1 VEAIPPVL
9 ARNVVAAWGADG
21 RRFLD
26 ELPALLASVTR
37 DWGLTVV
44 APLPG
49 TYHWVGRVRRADGS
63 EAVLKLG
70 PPSAVEVGH
79 EAAALRHYDGVG
91 AVRLLAADP
100 ARGALLL
107 ELASPGASARSLV
120 PGKDLIATA
129 AIITVIRRLHRPLP
143 ASSPSSSPPPSSGV
157 PLSSSGA
164 PPTSPGGPPSASD
177 VPLSSSAGPAA
188 RPPSPTSLSSLPDLG
203 ARNRRT
209 FVAHLERHPGDSPLP
224 RRLVTRAL
232 GLSDEL
238 CASAA
243 SRVVLHGDLHHD
255 NVLRASRDPWL
266 AIDPHGVVGDPG
278 AEVGPMLYNPDP
290 ANRDPSLV
298 ALVPARCEQLADGL
312 GMDVDRVV
320 AWGFVTAVLSGVWT
334 AEDPSAPTTRA
345 LDVALLLEQ
354 RI

>member
-1 VEAIPPVL
+1 VETIPPVL

-26 ELPALLASVTR
+26 ELPALLTSVTR

-44 APLPG
+44 AQLPG
-49 TYHWVGRVRRADGS
+49 AYHWVGRVRRADGT

-70 PPSAVEVGH
+70 PPGVAEEAR
-79 EAAALRHYDGVG
+79 EAAALHHFDGRG

-100 ARGALLL
+100 ARGARLL
-107 ELASPGASARSLV
+107 ELASPGQSARSLV
-120 PGKDLIATA
+120 PHKDLIATA
-129 AIITVIRRLHRPLP
+129 AIITVIRRLHRPPPASSGP
-143 ASSPSSSPPPSSGV
+143 ASSPSPLPSESVPPE
-157 PLSSSGA
+157 
-164 PPTSPGGPPSASD
+164 
-177 VPLSSSAGPAA
+177 
-188 RPPSPTSLSSLPDLG
+188 LPELG

-209 FVAHLERHPGDSPLP
+209 FVAYLERHPGDSPLP

-255 NVLRASRDPWL
+255 NVLRADRTPWL

-290 ANRDPSLV
+290 TNRDPALV
-298 ALVPARCEQLADGL
+298 ALAPVRCEQLADGL
-312 GMDVDRVV
+312 GIDLDRVV
-320 AWGFVTAVLSGVWT
+320 AWGLVAAVLAEVWN
-334 AEDPSAPTTRA
+334 AADPAARPTRA
-345 LDVALLLEQ
+345 LDVAQHLEQ

>member
-1 VEAIPPVL
+1 VEAIPPLL

-26 ELPALLASVTR
+26 ELPTLLASVTR

-49 TYHWVGRVRRADGS
+49 SYHWVGRVRRADGS

-70 PPSAVEVGH
+70 PPSAVEVGR
-79 EAAALRHYDGVG
+79 EAAALRHYDGTG
-91 AVRLLAADP
+91 AVRLLAADL

-107 ELASPGASARSLV
+107 ELASPGTSARSLV
-120 PGKDLIATA
+120 PNKDLIATA
-129 AIITVIRRLHRPLP
+129 AIITVMRRLHRPRP
-143 ASSPSSSPPPSSGV
+143 APS
-157 PLSSSGA
+157 
-164 PPTSPGGPPSASD
+164 
-177 VPLSSSAGPAA
+177 
-188 RPPSPTSLSSLPDLG
+188 SLSSLPDLG

-209 FVAHLERHPGDSPLP
+209 FAAHLERYSGDSPLP
-224 RRLVTRAL
+224 RRLVTLAL

-312 GMDVDRVV
+312 GMDVDRVL
-320 AWGFVTAVLSGVWT
+320 AWGFVAAVLSEVWT

>member
-1 VEAIPPVL
+1 MEAIPPVL

-26 ELPALLASVTR
+26 DLPALLDSVTQ

-44 APLPG
+44 APLPM
-49 TYHWVGRVRRADGS
+49 TYHWVGRVRQAGGG

-70 PPSAVEVGH
+70 PPQAVEVGS
-79 EAAALRHYDGVG
+79 EAAALRHFAGAG
-91 AVRLLAADP
+91 AVRLLAADL

-107 ELASPGASARSLV
+107 ELATPGESARPLV
-120 PGKDLIATA
+120 PAKDLIATA
-129 AIITVIRRLHRPLP
+129 AIITVMRRLHRPLP
-143 ASSPSSSPPPSSGV
+143 G
-157 PLSSSGA
+157 
-164 PPTSPGGPPSASD
+164 
-177 VPLSSSAGPAA
+177 
-188 RPPSPTSLSSLPDLG
+188 SLPSVPELG
-203 ARNRRT
+203 VRNRRT
-209 FVAHLERHPGDSPLP
+209 FAAYLARHPGDSPLP

-255 NVLRASRDPWL
+255 NVLRAARAPWL

-290 ANRDPSLV
+290 DNRDPALL
-298 ALVPARCEQLADGL
+298 ALVPARLEQLADGL
-312 GMDVDRVV
+312 GMDPDRVA
-320 AWGFVTAVLSGVWT
+320 AWGFVGAVLSEVWT
-334 AEDPSAPTTRA
+334 AEDPTAPTTRA
-345 LDVALLLEQ
+345 LDVALLLAQ
-354 RI
+354 RIEAT